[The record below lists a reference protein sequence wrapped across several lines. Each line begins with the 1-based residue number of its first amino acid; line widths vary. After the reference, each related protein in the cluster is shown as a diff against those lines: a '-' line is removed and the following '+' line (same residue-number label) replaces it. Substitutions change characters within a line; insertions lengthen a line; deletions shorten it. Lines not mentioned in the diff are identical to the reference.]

1 MIIES
6 TWTNVACVYLLDTG
20 MTIGDSSRLATP
32 ADLALPSILHT
43 TMATHIEADCVQITF
58 PSINTLRISWRRR
71 DGDNRT
77 PLRQGSLIYS
87 GAFLIVE
94 C

>member
-20 MTIGDSSRLATP
+20 MTIGDSSRLSTP
-32 ADLALPSILHT
+32 ATLALPSILHN
-43 TMATHIEADCVQITF
+43 TMATHIEADSVQITF
-58 PSINTLRISWRRR
+58 PTINTLRINWHRRN
-71 DGDNRT
+71 GDHST

>member
-20 MTIGDSSRLATP
+20 MTIGDSSRLSTP

-58 PSINTLRISWRRR
+58 PSINTLRITWRH
-71 DGDNRT
+71 GT